1 MKKYQVNCINDNK
14 YQNDKFTPENAF
26 GRGEEKELYLVS
38 IFDKEIQKKVMT
50 QATNTKDTLMQLEE
64 ELNWN

>member
-26 GRGEEKELYLVS
+26 ERGEEKELYLVS
-38 IFDKEIQKKVMT
+38 IFDKEI
-50 QATNTKDTLMQLEE
+50 
-64 ELNWN
+64 